1 MTAYSYDNSGY
12 YIGPC
17 LCQVDPV
24 RSYREGKTAYLLP
37 ANATF
42 VEPPAYDAESAIPV
56 WTGGAWE
63 IALLP
68 EPEPEP
74 TPEPEQTAD
83 ERISALEA
91 ENHLLN
97 QQVAALTDQNDFQ
110 EELIV
115 ELANIVYA

>member
-1 MTAYSYDNSGY
+1 MRIIEIAPLENGAHRNQNGGVSSVPEGWAVIPDGIYIPDTFPFVDIEVEDGVVTAMTAGTV
-12 YIGPC
+12 P
-17 LCQVDPV
+17 
-24 RSYREGKTAYLLP
+24 
-37 ANATF
+37 
-42 VEPPAYDAESAIPV
+42 EPE
-56 WTGGAWE
+56 
-63 IALLP
+63 P

-74 TPEPEQTAD
+74 TAE
-83 ERISALEA
+83 ERISSLEA